1 MTLLFFLYPA
11 HPSIPATNRIRRRQ
25 TNRVFSQNRT
35 SREQTFPKKST
46 AHFTFNRHASHSGDS
61 PKPSVELRQKRVTPN
76 IAPFFRIQREFDRSR
91 QDFAA
96 GNRLFKN
103 QNRSKPPVLS
113 ASNTRINAERSKNHT
128 SWKGHECLG
137 LQKYRYLINK

>member
-1 MTLLFFLYPA
+1 MTLLFFLIRHIRASPQQTESSGVKPIGYFPRIELRA
-11 HPSIPATNRIRRRQ
+11 NKPSRRNQQRTLPSIDTLRIPE
-25 TNRVFSQNRT
+25 VPQNRR
-35 SREQTFPKKST
+35 SS
-46 AHFTFNRHASHSGDS
+46 
-61 PKPSVELRQKRVTPN
+61 SVKKRVTPN
-76 IAPFFRIQREFDRSR
+76 IAPFFHIQREFDRNR

-113 ASNTRINAERSKNHT
+113 ASNTRISAERSKNHT
-128 SWKGHECLG
+128 SWKGHEYLG